1 MRTILRLL
9 SVIFFVLLTVGAF
22 AQQRRVTGKG
32 QTYTVK
38 LTLSDST
45 SREKIIGAVCQFK
58 NLGIFAVTDAT
69 GTAQIKGVPQGEA
82 LLEINYLG
90 YEGYSRTLRVGSD
103 LSLNIRL
110 VETSLQLKEV
120 HVVAKSSAAGS
131 STASKIG
138 RQAIDHLQATN
149 LGDLMQL
156 IPGQVIQNKDLTS
169 TNQLQIRSLSSGDN
183 NNSFGASVLVD
194 GIPVSNNANL
204 NEKAGI
210 NSTTSSGIDVRQIGA
225 DNIESVEV
233 IRGIPSAEY
242 GDLTSGAVIV
252 KSKSGKT
259 PYEIRT
265 KVNPSAINTSFG
277 KGWALGEKRGFLNSS
292 FDYVQAWGDPRQKV
306 ASFDRFSGSLTY
318 SRTLMKKWNTKTKAS
333 ISSLLD
339 WRGQDPD
346 EEANGTKTSQTDI
359 NLQLSHDGKIALN
372 LPFARTIS
380 YVIGY
385 STARKE
391 SRTTTL
397 VSNSSGYMPLL
408 TARESGYINVP
419 YLSSPSYLT
428 SGGTIGTPQSYYFK
442 LSNSFGFKLKP
453 STHQFNMGME
463 YRNESNKGKGYY
475 NDNEALPLSP
485 NSNGRPR
492 PFYDIPA
499 LNQLSGYLEDNMTWK
514 IGDKRLKLQ
523 AGVRYTHLQPGKEE
537 QVWSLS
543 PRLNAS
549 IELSKWFSLR
559 GGYGKNSKTPGLIH
573 LYPDKKYIDRAAS
586 EKDTDSKTVWYNI
599 NVYDVQRTL
608 GLKNATNTKYELGF
622 DINLPED
629 RRISIV
635 GYRDLTA
642 NGYGNYSEYFI
653 YHANYYNTASPIIG
667 MTTPSR
673 VDTVF
678 ATKGT
683 MGNTEWSE
691 NRGVEFDFDLGQ
703 VKAWHTSFYLT
714 GAYMESRTKSTGPR
728 YSNPYLVYFDA
739 NTPPFKY
746 LYPSGR
752 QMSIDK
758 RLSTALRTVFS
769 LPRLR
774 MVISSTLQVIWFTS
788 SETTNQKEDPLGYL
802 DTDLSYHP
810 ITQEMLDNPDYRIK
824 GVLLSYARHAGTDNP
839 AVTQPPIWIMNTRL
853 TKDISKMAGFSFYV
867 NNTLF
872 YQPWQH
878 SSLSGTLTERNQGTF
893 SFGMEMY
900 FKF

>member
-1 MRTILRLL
+1 MRTTLRSIFVISLL
-9 SVIFFVLLTVGAF
+9 LIAHAAI
-22 AQQRRVTGKG
+22 AQQRPAANKKG
-32 QTYTVK
+32 SYTIK

-58 NLGIFAVTDAT
+58 NLGIFAVTDVNGVAT
-69 GTAQIKGVPQGEA
+69 LKSVPAGETQ
-82 LLEINYLG
+82 LEINYLG
-90 YEGYSRTLRVGSD
+90 YENYTRTLRIKAD
-103 LSLNIRL
+103 MSLNIRL
-110 VETSLQLKEV
+110 TETSLQLNEV

-156 IPGQVIQNKDLTS
+156 LPGQVIQNKDLTS
-169 TNQLQIRSLSSGDN
+169 TSQLQIRTLTTGDN
-183 NNSFGASVLVD
+183 NNSFGASVMVD
-194 GIPVSNNANL
+194 GIPISNNANL

-210 NSTTSSGIDVRQIGA
+210 NSTASSGIDVRQIGA

-306 ASFDRFSGSLTY
+306 ASFDRISGSLTY
-318 SRTLMKKWNTKTKAS
+318 SRTLFRKWNTKTKAS
-333 ISSLLD
+333 VNSLLD

-346 EEANGTKTSQTDI
+346 EIANGTKTTQTDVT
-359 NLQLSHDGKIALN
+359 LQLSHDGKIALN
-372 LPFARTIS
+372 LPLARTIS
-380 YVIGY
+380 YVVGY

-391 SRTTTL
+391 SKTSTI
-397 VSNSSGYMPLL
+397 VDNSSGYMPLL
-408 TARESGYINVP
+408 TGRESGYFNVP
-419 YLSSPSYLT
+419 YLNTSYFA

-442 LSNSFGFKLKP
+442 LSNSFGFKLEP
-453 STHQFNMGME
+453 STHQFNMGVE
-463 YRNESNKGKGYY
+463 YRNESNKGRGYY
-475 NDNEALPLSP
+475 NENEALPLSP
-485 NSNGRPR
+485 NSDGRPR

-499 LNQLSGYLEDNMTWK
+499 LNQLSGYIEDNMTWK
-514 IGDKRLKLQ
+514 ILGKKLKLQ

-549 IELSKWFSLR
+549 IELSKWFALR

-573 LYPDKKYIDRAAS
+573 LYPDKKYMDRAAS
-586 EKDTDSKTVWYNI
+586 LPNTTTGTVLYNT
-599 NVYDVQRTL
+599 NVYDVKRTL
-608 GLKNATNTKYELGF
+608 GLDNATNTKIELGF
-622 DINLPED
+622 DINLPEE

-635 GYRDLTA
+635 GYRDLTP
-642 NGYGNYSEYFI
+642 NGFGNYSEYFT
-653 YHANYYNTASPIIG
+653 YLANYYA
-667 MTTPSR
+667 TTNPTVGVSTPNR

-678 ATKGT
+678 STKGT
-683 MGNTEWSE
+683 TGNTQWSE
-691 NRGVEFDFDLGQ
+691 NRGIEFDFDLGQ

-714 GAYMESRTKSTGPR
+714 GAYMESRTKTTGPSF
-728 YSNPYLVYFDA
+728 SNPYQVYYDA

-758 RLSTALRTVFS
+758 RLSSSLRTVFS

-788 SETTNQKEDPLGYL
+788 SETTNQREDPLGYL

-810 ITQEMLDNPDYRIK
+810 ITQEMLDNPNYRIK
-824 GVLLSYARHAGTDNP
+824 GLLLALDRRSGTDYP
-839 AVTQPPIWIMNTRL
+839 KVTQPPIWMMNTRL

-872 YQPWQH
+872 YQPWQR
-878 SSLSGTLTERNQGTF
+878 SSVSSTLTERNQGTF